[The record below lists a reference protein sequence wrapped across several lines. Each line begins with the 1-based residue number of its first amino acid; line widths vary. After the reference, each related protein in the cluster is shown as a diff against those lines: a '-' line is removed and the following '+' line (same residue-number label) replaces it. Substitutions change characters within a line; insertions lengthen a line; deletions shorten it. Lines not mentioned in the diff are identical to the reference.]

1 MIRTD
6 EVEHKASNAWSDTLA
21 QAFQFR
27 RRPIEGQQGDRLDVS
42 RRDAPDRE
50 LHDNP
55 RHLSATADA
64 VARPIQKH
72 RLVATIIALNYR
84 V

>member
-1 MIRTD
+1 MRWSTKLRTPGRIRSLRRFNFGVGRLKD
-6 EVEHKASNAWSDTLA
+6 NKAIASMFPEEMLT
-21 QAFQFR
+21 
-27 RRPIEGQQGDRLDVS
+27 
-42 RRDAPDRE
+42 DRE